1 MPRETRES
9 LWAASSRIN
18 VLQRPLFLGGKMNT
32 GELDSHPCRDA
43 AAEGHEPADEVP
55 DEVMARICDRYTKM
69 VLERARLRTN

>member
-1 MPRETRES
+1 
-9 LWAASSRIN
+9 
-18 VLQRPLFLGGKMNT
+18 LFLGGKMNT

-55 DEVMARICDRYTKM
+55 DEVMARICDRYIKM